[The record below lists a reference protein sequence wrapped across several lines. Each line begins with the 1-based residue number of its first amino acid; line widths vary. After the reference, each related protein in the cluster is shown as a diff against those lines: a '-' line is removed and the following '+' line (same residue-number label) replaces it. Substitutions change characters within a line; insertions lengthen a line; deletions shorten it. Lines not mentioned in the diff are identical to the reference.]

1 MKKQIHH
8 ILAEYYLKVVPNLK
22 NEAFERQRQTDN
34 VVVWIVGLSTG
45 VLALILSNVEKI
57 TFLSVGGLKIVVIC
71 LLLSIL
77 SGVVFRAF
85 IYTLEGL

>member
-71 LLLSIL
+71 LLFSIL

>member
-1 MKKQIHH
+1 M
-8 ILAEYYLKVVPNLK
+8 KVVPNLK

-71 LLLSIL
+71 LLFSIL

>member
-1 MKKQIHH
+1 
-8 ILAEYYLKVVPNLK
+8 LKVVPNLK

-71 LLLSIL
+71 LLFSIL